1 MDLELVLTKEQ
12 IEHLGNEF
20 GEYTWIGDDMVV
32 IPCERMAEKRT
43 SFGEDFDFEDEDAE
57 YPIFELLVHAETRED
72 GKYNVTFETNTD
84 YDFNSTEISILD
96 DALHKEIMDI
106 LK

>member
-32 IPCERMAEKRT
+32 IPCERIAEKRT
-43 SFGEDFDFEDEDAE
+43 SFGEDFDFEDEDVE

-84 YDFNSTEISILD
+84 YDFNSNEISILE
-96 DALHKEIMDI
+96 DALHKEISDI